1 MDTGET
7 SGNAGHN
14 RPAWR
19 DVEALDRVDVR
30 LRRPPQRR
38 NRADLCGRAEP
49 LPTRMVGRMY
59 GMRRTVARPGAHVAL
74 VFGSTKAVPGI
85 VAALGL
91 ATALAGCVAHEDSPR
106 PTSTV
111 DSPAPQ
117 GRRIGADADARVYAV
132 AAAFRF
138 ARAYLSFQAGRL
150 LAEQVPAASQ
160 EVRAALKRLRVPP
173 TVRSR
178 QTKIVGAQLERIDA
192 LSARVTVRVRNV
204 DERLTYPL
212 PIDLVR
218 RDGRWVV
225 LSAGDDT

>member
-1 MDTGET
+1 MEHGET
-7 SGNAGHN
+7 SGIAGNN

-30 LRRPPQRR
+30 LRRPPQRG
-38 NRADLCGRAEP
+38 NPAGLCGRAEP
-49 LPTRMVGRMY
+49 LPTRLVGRMY
-59 GMRRTVARPGAHVAL
+59 GIRRTVARPGAHAAL
-74 VFGSTKAVPGI
+74 LFGTTKAVPRI
-85 VAALGL
+85 VAALAL
-91 ATALAGCVAHEDSPR
+91 ATALAGCGAHEDSPR

-117 GRRIGADADARVYAV
+117 GRPIGADADARGYAV
-132 AAAFRF
+132 AAAVRF
-138 ARAYLSFQAGRL
+138 ARGYLSFQAGRL
-150 LAEQVPAASQ
+150 VAQQVPAASQ

-173 TVRSR
+173 AVRSR
-178 QTKIVGAQLERIDA
+178 RTKIVGAQLERIDA

-212 PIDLVR
+212 PVDLVR
-218 RDGRWVV
+218 RDGSWVV